1 MGVIWEKVGTV
12 WGLFGPLL
20 RDFCSYFGRSKYSIF
35 QAWLQDGLQKAFW
48 VEFGRVLGGFGEDL
62 GKVWAEIWEYLNVFW
77 QVVGKF
83 WKHLEKCSHAG
94 AKLLNWTPALIREAS
109 QCAGVPPQRG

>member
-20 RDFCSYFGRSKYSIF
+20 GDFCSYFGRSKYSIF

-62 GKVWAEIWEYLNVFW
+62 DKVWAEIWEHLNVFLGGCW
-77 QVVGKF
+77 QILEAFGKM
-83 WKHLEKCSHAG
+83 
-94 AKLLNWTPALIREAS
+94 
-109 QCAGVPPQRG
+109 